1 MLVYLTIVPVALLV
15 AYSQLMVKYRATSIA
30 MDPGASWIRSV
41 LRYLTDPWIASAYA
55 AALIASFAWLFVVTR
70 MPLTIA
76 FPAYIG
82 LTFILVALGGLIFL
96 DEAVGPTR
104 LVAMGLIFAGITLG
118 MLADGQ

>member
-1 MLVYLTIVPVALLV
+1 MLIYLAIVPVALLV
-15 AYSQLMVKYRATSIA
+15 AYSQLMVKYRAAS
-30 MDPGASWIRSV
+30 MEVLPGAPWMHSA
-41 LRYLTDPWIASAYA
+41 LRYLTDPWIVSAYA

-82 LTFILVALGGLIFL
+82 LTFVLVALGGPIFL
-96 DEAVGPTR
+96 GETVGLTR

-118 MLADGQ
+118 MLADGA